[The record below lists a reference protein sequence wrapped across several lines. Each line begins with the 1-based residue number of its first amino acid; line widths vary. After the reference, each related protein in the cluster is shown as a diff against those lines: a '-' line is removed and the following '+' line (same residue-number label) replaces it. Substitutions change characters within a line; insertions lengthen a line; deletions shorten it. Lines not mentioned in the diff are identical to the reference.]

1 MDRLNQHNFKD
12 FLSTAK
18 ETEPEELAR
27 MMWPDHGTDPQT
39 DRKSTRLN
47 SSHGS

>member
-27 MMWPDHGTDPQT
+27 MMWPDHDTDLKHFM
-39 DRKSTRLN
+39 RIKLSM
-47 SSHGS
+47 